1 MSEGV
6 NDSLC
11 ASLDEARR
19 WVEGGGDPAELRQV
33 LVQCQAL
40 LNACST
46 SDLRQLLQ
54 LPLEQQ
60 DPPVC
65 PPHLVIAEVVAEEV
79 VTREGD
85 GSLESDG
92 IEIESDD
99 DMIDDIGHINHLQL
113 VTLDAIVSTGDE
125 LEVLDVV
132 AMTEEPHVIAEHE
145 GTISEG
151 GDGIKYTYQAP
162 PPSCTRAIHYTH
174 YTHYTHYCHTTYTRS
189 TRPVGPSHSSGS
201 TRARTTPSTSAG
213 PTGGRRANH
222 SPSPALARS

>member
-1 MSEGV
+1 MSEGIH
-6 NDSLC
+6 DSLC

-19 WVEGGGDPAELRQV
+19 WVEGGGDPADLRQV

-99 DMIDDIGHINHLQL
+99 GIGHINHL
-113 VTLDAIVSTGDE
+113 TLDAIVSTGDE

-162 PPSCTRAIHYTH
+162 PPSCTRAIPTIHPLYPLYSLLPLH
-174 YTHYTHYCHTTYTRS
+174 LHQEY
-189 TRPVGPSHSSGS
+189 
-201 TRARTTPSTSAG
+201 A
-213 PTGGRRANH
+213 TGGAFRFLGFDESENYAFYERRADGRQE
-222 SPSPALARS
+222 S

>member
-1 MSEGV
+1 MTEGV

-11 ASLDEARR
+11 GSLDEARR

-40 LNACST
+40 LDACST

-99 DMIDDIGHINHLQL
+99 GIGHINH
-113 VTLDAIVSTGDE
+113 LDAIVSTGDE

-132 AMTEEPHVIAEHE
+132 AMTEEPHVTAEHD

-151 GDGIKYTYQAP
+151 GDGTKYTYQAR
-162 PPSCTRAIHYTH
+162 PPSCTRAIPTIL
-174 YTHYTHYCHTTYTRS
+174 TILLLLPTRRRLPHAHELH
-189 TRPVGPSHSSGS
+189 TRPAQGQPARW
-201 TRARTTPSTSAG
+201 RAGWGCAL
-213 PTGGRRANH
+213 GGRHGVATL
-222 SPSPALARS
+222 P

>member
-1 MSEGV
+1 MTEGV
-6 NDSLC
+6 NDSLY

-19 WVEGGGDPAELRQV
+19 WVEGGGDPAELHQV

-40 LNACST
+40 LDACST

-79 VTREGD
+79 VTHEGD

-99 DMIDDIGHINHLQL
+99 GIGHINHL
-113 VTLDAIVSTGDE
+113 TLDAIVSTGDE

-145 GTISEG
+145 GTISGG
-151 GDGIKYTYQAP
+151 GDGTKYTYQAP
-162 PPSCTRAIHYTH
+162 PPSCTRAIPTIHPLYPLYSLLPLH
-174 YTHYTHYCHTTYTRS
+174 LHQEY
-189 TRPVGPSHSSGS
+189 
-201 TRARTTPSTSAG
+201 A
-213 PTGGRRANH
+213 TGGAFRFLGFDEGENYAFYERRADGRQE
-222 SPSPALARS
+222 S

>member
-1 MSEGV
+1 MTEGV
-6 NDSLC
+6 NDSLY

-19 WVEGGGDPAELRQV
+19 WVEGGGDPADLRQV

-79 VTREGD
+79 VTHEGD

-99 DMIDDIGHINHLQL
+99 GIGHINH
-113 VTLDAIVSTGDE
+113 LDAIVSTGDE

-132 AMTEEPHVIAEHE
+132 AMTEEPHVTAEHE

-151 GDGIKYTYQAP
+151 GDGTKYKYTYQAP
-162 PPSCTRAIHYTH
+162 PSSCTRAIPAIHPLYPLYSRVPLH
-174 YTHYTHYCHTTYTRS
+174 LHQEY
-189 TRPVGPSHSSGS
+189 
-201 TRARTTPSTSAG
+201 A
-213 PTGGRRANH
+213 TGGAFRFLGFDESENYAFYERRADGRQE
-222 SPSPALARS
+222 S

>member
-1 MSEGV
+1 MFMSTAV
-6 NDSLC
+6 SDSLC
-11 ASLDEARR
+11 ASLDEVRR

-99 DMIDDIGHINHLQL
+99 GIGHINHL
-113 VTLDAIVSTGDE
+113 TLDAIVSTGDE

-174 YTHYTHYCHTTYTRS
+174 YTHSILTI
-189 TRPVGPSHSSGS
+189 
-201 TRARTTPSTSAG
+201 ATPLTPG
-213 PTGGRRANH
+213 VRDR
-222 SPSPALARS
+222 